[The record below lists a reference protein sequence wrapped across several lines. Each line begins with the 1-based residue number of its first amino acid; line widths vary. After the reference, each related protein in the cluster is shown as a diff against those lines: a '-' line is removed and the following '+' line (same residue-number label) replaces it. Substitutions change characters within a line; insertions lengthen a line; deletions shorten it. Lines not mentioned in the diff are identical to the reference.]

1 MRKHLIAFLRDEDGL
16 TMVEYAVAGGL
27 VTLAAVAAFTT
38 LGQNVTT
45 RITALAAAVAGGGGG
60 GGGGY

>member
-1 MRKHLIAFLRDEDGL
+1 MRKHLMAFLRDEDGL

-38 LGQNVTT
+38 LGTNVTT
-45 RITALAAAVAGGGGG
+45 RITALAAAVLGGGG